1 MLYGPPKGA
10 PQEASFRASCGRA
23 YYGAYAHARDVL
35 TTAGFLLPKDHSGH
49 QVVVSLLKRSGDANV
64 KTAGSL
70 LETLRIERNEADY
83 DVGKQVRRPF
93 QQKQS
98 QIAVVRSH
106 SIVTSVDEAAKKH
119 KKLFIP

>member
-1 MLYGPPKGA
+1 
-10 PQEASFRASCGRA
+10 
-23 YYGAYAHARDVL
+23 
-35 TTAGFLLPKDHSGH
+35 
-49 QVVVSLLKRSGDANV
+49 LKRSGDANV